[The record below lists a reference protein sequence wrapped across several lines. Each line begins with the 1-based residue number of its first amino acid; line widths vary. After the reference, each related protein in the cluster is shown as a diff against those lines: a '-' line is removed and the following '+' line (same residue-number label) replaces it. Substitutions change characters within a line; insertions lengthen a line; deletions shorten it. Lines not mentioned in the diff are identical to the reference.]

1 MLILHFFYFTIVYQ
15 FENEWKVFQKLMQS
29 QSPVSAI
36 QLKTSQCICQ
46 CHLIR
51 PVATVF
57 DFIKN
62 EMRNNQTLLYSLHN
76 LLKHKT
82 KQTTIIL
89 HQQFL
94 TALPF
99 SFSCNVTNY
108 KNGRKASQR
117 LFPRLNPSLSAQKD
131 EKIF

>member
-1 MLILHFFYFTIVYQ
+1 MLIIHFFILQLST
-15 FENEWKVFQKLMQS
+15 NEWKVFQKLMQF

-51 PVATVF
+51 PVANLCTVF
-57 DFIKN
+57 NFIKN
-62 EMRNNQTLLYSLHN
+62 AEMTNNQILLYSWHN
-76 LLKHKT
+76 LLKDKT

-94 TALPF
+94 KALPF
-99 SFSCNVTNY
+99 SFSL
-108 KNGRKASQR
+108 QR
-117 LFPRLNPSLSAQKD
+117 NKLCTKM
-131 EKIF
+131 

>member
-1 MLILHFFYFTIVYQ
+1 
-15 FENEWKVFQKLMQS
+15 MQS

-36 QLKTSQCICQ
+36 QLKTSQCICK

-51 PVATVF
+51 PVATLF

-62 EMRNNQTLLYSLHN
+62 AEMTNNLILLYSWHN
-76 LLKHKT
+76 LFKDKT

-94 TALPF
+94 KALPF
-99 SFSCNVTNY
+99 SFSL
-108 KNGRKASQR
+108 QR
-117 LFPRLNPSLSAQKD
+117 NKLQKWNNS
-131 EKIF
+131 IPAIIS

>member
-1 MLILHFFYFTIVYQ
+1 MLILHFFILQLST
-15 FENEWKVFQKLMQS
+15 NEWKVFQKLMQS

-46 CHLIR
+46 RHLIR
-51 PVATVF
+51 PVANLCTVF

-62 EMRNNQTLLYSLHN
+62 AEMTNNQILLYSWHN
-76 LLKHKT
+76 LFKDKT

-94 TALPF
+94 KALPF
-99 SFSCNVTNY
+99 SFSL
-108 KNGRKASQR
+108 QR
-117 LFPRLNPSLSAQKD
+117 NKLLKWNESIPAIIS
-131 EKIF
+131 